1 MKSSM
6 VSESSS
12 SWAGS
17 VPPPPPAP
25 LSLRIEV
32 AKGALDLSVT
42 AASSEKIVVT
52 PPRHQS
58 SRGSAGGRG
67 HIDPFTPPEV
77 AVPPRSSHHRPTG
90 EAGSPQSGVS
100 STNTEQARHD
110 RLPRYDPV
118 SAVPADKRFSS
129 RVLNDSMQSAESY
142 ISPPSAPTRGGVLQ
156 RSPLWTEEEDD
167 SSGFVEE
174 VDHSKNDANV
184 SALTELP
191 FDDGSST
198 TSTLSELRRAKHA
211 LSSSEDEEEDE
222 VSAGSG
228 SISSQGTSVSSKASS
243 HQERLSGDQ
252 SGSIHSAS
260 SLATGSSLRS
270 STSSASTATSA
281 SSASSSSSS
290 SASMLSYLDSAQKP
304 ARPDAAAALPGV
316 TITIAGS
323 AGAHVPTVPL
333 TRTFSPS
340 HSLESDSVSMLSIT
354 SDHPHEALQR
364 HAAEGGS
371 MLDSFAALTH
381 QELQDVLD
389 DLSDAD
395 EEHGDITRSPLQP
408 QARTSTSQKYQDYSH
423 TYPQQQQ
430 LVPQPESVDR
440 SHSTQSS
447 NSREVSPDASDYA
460 SMFGSDD
467 EEEEEEDK
475 KNSKGALRSF
485 PLPHT
490 IDRIVEEEEE
500 EENSQA
506 ESVQSASTGE
516 LFDRWQQLY
525 QGSLHLG
532 TEARALRSEHL
543 SAYNA
548 TTSSIALSET
558 EEESFLSQDMTS
570 PPRRTTTAAAAVS
583 ASPLNVLVF
592 PQQER
597 ERTDERMEFSKST
610 LYESDLRSSHSGS
623 SMSRSASPTGSDADS
638 RSSDSLSPRKRTN
651 KSSAPLAASSSQQS
665 RSVAHSSTVSTY
677 ATTTS
682 TTRTTSVDVRASYEH
697 NSRATALMSEL
708 DKLSLDWQEKQAF
721 YANPSSSKQAS
732 APAPAPAPAVGAT
745 PPRAPGSSRA
755 AVPQPAQPP
764 HYASPSWLTRR
775 GAGEG
780 TTTTTGPGLA
790 GAINL
795 SAGMAST
802 SLSSLSAV
810 NSPPEETTGATT
822 RDVAAARDVYTG
834 RLFVHGESRAAYPVT
849 AAHLPDLAARLELED
864 SMNSSLLSSDIGA
877 EDVPSGLSAGAR
889 NTTYSHSTY
898 SAYSSEGEDEEEVE
912 NRSLEELLNSQ
923 AGSATR
929 GRIQSEIAAMRNRLL
944 ASVGGSSSPPFTV
957 APPVAAPTT
966 TQQGEEGIRTS
977 SNVRVDNSSL
987 SRTQATTA
995 AIAVPAA
1002 SSSSRSLGSHS
1013 QRGVASIDAGA
1024 ALWHSSGEDTY
1035 SSSRYYSAGSSEARH
1050 SSAAAT
1056 KVSTTS
1062 TSGSGSGSSSMHTA
1076 DTSSV
1081 DAAAATRHQAVDGSL
1096 RSTTRNV
1103 TTTHTAVAS
1112 STMHSSHYTSS
1123 SNYRFVSHTTG
1134 GSGSSAVV
1142 ASPGL
1147 RDDSGRPGAYTFTGQ
1162 RSEAHTYPATEGDNP
1177 SSPANTSSTS
1187 AAEGFL
1193 LAQEQQ
1199 LNSPTTPASVSRLSE
1214 YAMLS
1219 QHTLHTSRGSPG
1231 SDSNSPPQW
1240 RQPSSREGDRRDGP
1254 GKEEDESFEFT
1265 RHAAN
1270 NTSSTSDNSSTFSE
1284 YMRHFPSN
1292 R

>member
-1 MKSSM
+1 MNCSM
-6 VSESSS
+6 DSESSS
-12 SWAGS
+12 SSWVGS

-32 AKGALDLSVT
+32 AQGALDLSLNEAEV
-42 AASSEKIVVT
+42 AVT

-58 SRGSAGGRG
+58 SRGSAGGGRG

-77 AVPPRSSHHRPTG
+77 SAPPRSSHHRPQQQQQQAAAQLLRTTG

-118 SAVPADKRFSS
+118 SAVPAVPADRRLSS
-129 RVLNDSMQSAESY
+129 RVLNDSTQSAESY

-156 RSPLWTEEEDD
+156 RSPLWTEDDD
-167 SSGFVEE
+167 SRSFEE
-174 VDHSKNDANV
+174 MNNSRNDANV
-184 SALTELP
+184 SALTELL

-211 LSSSEDEEEDE
+211 LSSSDE

-228 SISSQGTSVSSKASS
+228 SSSSRGTSVSSKASS
-243 HQERLSGDQ
+243 HKDRLSRDK
-252 SGSIHSAS
+252 SEDVRSTS
-260 SLATGSSLRS
+260 SLASGSSLRS
-270 STSSASTATSA
+270 SSSTASTATSA
-281 SSASSSSSS
+281 SSASSSS
-290 SASMLSYLDSAQKP
+290 ASMLSYLDSAKKP
-304 ARPDAAAALPGV
+304 ARPDAAAPLPGV

-323 AGAHVPTVPL
+323 TGAHVPTVPL
-333 TRTFSPS
+333 TTRAFSPS

-354 SDHPHEALQR
+354 SDHHPHEAMQR

-389 DLSDAD
+389 DLSDEG
-395 EEHGDITRSPLQP
+395 EEQRDITRSPLQAQDP
-408 QARTSTSQKYQDYSH
+408 TSSPYERAYTQA
-423 TYPQQQQ
+423 QQQQ
-430 LVPQPESVDR
+430 QQQHQQHRVPQPGSVDR
-440 SHSTQSS
+440 SHNTRSGS
-447 NSREVSPDASDYA
+447 SREVSPDASDYA

-467 EEEEEEDK
+467 DEDHAEEKED
-475 KNSKGALRSF
+475 SKGALRSF

-500 EENSQA
+500 SSQA

-532 TEARALRSEHL
+532 TEARALRSEHV

-548 TTSSIALSET
+548 TSSSIALSE
-558 EEESFLSQDMTS
+558 EESFLSHDMTS
-570 PPRRTTTAAAAVS
+570 PPRKASAAAAVS

-592 PQQER
+592 PQQQRDRTE
-597 ERTDERMEFSKST
+597 ERTEERMEFSMHKST
-610 LYESDLRSSHSGS
+610 LYESDLRSSQSNGHR
-623 SMSRSASPTGSDADS
+623 SRSSSPTGSDVDS
-638 RSSDSLSPRKRTN
+638 RSSDSLSPRKRSN
-651 KSSAPLAASSSQQS
+651 KSSAPPAMSLSQQS
-665 RSVAHSSTVSTY
+665 HPVAHSSTITSTY
-677 ATTTS
+677 ATTT
-682 TTRTTSVDVRASYEH
+682 TTRSTSVDVRASYEH

-721 YANPSSSKQAS
+721 YANPSSSKAPS

-745 PPRAPGSSRA
+745 PPRAPSSSRA
-755 AVPQPAQPP
+755 AVPQPALPP
-764 HYASPSWLTRR
+764 HYASPSWLTRS
-775 GAGEG
+775 GPASASNV
-780 TTTTTGPGLA
+780 TG
-790 GAINL
+790 
-795 SAGMAST
+795 AGMAST

-810 NSPPEETTGATT
+810 NSPPEETTTGGTAT
-822 RDVAAARDVYTG
+822 RDAAAASRDVYTG

-849 AAHLPDLAARLELED
+849 ATHLPDLAARLELED
-864 SMNSSLLSSDIGA
+864 SMNSSLLSSDIGV

-889 NTTYSHSTY
+889 NITYSHSTY
-898 SAYSSEGEDEEEVE
+898 SAYSSEGEDEEVE

-929 GRIQSEIAAMRNRLL
+929 GRIQSEIAAMRSRLL
-944 ASVGGSSSPPFTV
+944 ASVGGSSQSGATRTAPSPPF
-957 APPVAAPTT
+957 AAPVAATT
-966 TQQGEEGIRTS
+966 LEESIRSSTS
-977 SNVRVDNSSL
+977 ARVDNSAP
-987 SRTQATTA
+987 SRTQATA
-995 AIAVPAA
+995 AHAA
-1002 SSSSRSLGSHS
+1002 SSSRSLSSHS
-1013 QRGVASIDAGA
+1013 QRGVVPVDAGA
-1024 ALWHSSGEDTY
+1024 AQWHSSGEDTY

-1050 SSAAAT
+1050 SSTTAT
-1056 KVSTTS
+1056 KVSTT
-1062 TSGSGSGSSSMHTA
+1062 SGSGSSSMHTA

-1081 DAAAATRHQAVDGSL
+1081 DAAVPRHHAVDSAL

-1103 TTTHTAVAS
+1103 TSTHSAVAS
-1112 STMHSSHYTSS
+1112 STTQSLRYTSS
-1123 SNYRFVSHTTG
+1123 STFRFVSHTAG
-1134 GSGSSAVV
+1134 GSS

-1147 RDDSGRPGAYTFTGQ
+1147 RDDSGRPEAYTFRGQ
-1162 RSEAHTYPATEGDNP
+1162 HSVAHTHPAAEEGNP
-1177 SSPANTSSTS
+1177 SSPANTSSSS
-1187 AAEGFL
+1187 ATESFL
-1193 LAQEQQ
+1193 LAQQQ
-1199 LNSPTTPASVSRLSE
+1199 LNSPSTPASVSRLSE

-1219 QHTLHTSRGSPG
+1219 QHTLHTSRGSPS
-1231 SDSNSPPQW
+1231 SDSNSPPPQQW
-1240 RQPSSREGDRRDGP
+1240 RQPSSRARATGTGEGDGRDGSARM
-1254 GKEEDESFEFT
+1254 EDDSYEFS

-1270 NTSSTSDNSSTFSE
+1270 NTSSASDNSSTFSE